1 VREHHMR
8 VHRVGVAGVTLALLL
23 AACGS
28 TMPHGASPEPLP
40 TTTSSTSPVRTPST
54 TAPTTTTAPL
64 GFVAESVTFVSS
76 QSGWVLGTDNCAQG
90 PSCAPVLLHTE
101 NAGQSWTVV
110 AAPAD
115 DSIDQVRFA
124 DAEDGWLWGTPGDR
138 DPDVWSTHDG
148 GTHWSEQQFPALQ
161 AGAAVFDVEAS
172 AGVVQA
178 AFGTDPIQI
187 QSSPVQRDD
196 WVPSPTTLP
205 LGAGPVPRV
214 QFVLQGTTGWALE
227 VDRTLVGGAR
237 LDNGGWVPWNP
248 ASLTCS
254 GPVNLAAPDPSHL
267 VAVCDEGAYGTD
279 QVVSVS
285 FSDDAGS
292 TFHLSSTTLPTSTF
306 GPVASP
312 AAGVAVMAGST
323 GLMATFNS
331 GATWTTVYAGTT
343 ETEWIYVGFTTP
355 SQGVAID
362 GNGTLLMTFD
372 GGRTWTPKALPSEG

>member
-1 VREHHMR
+1 MR
-8 VHRVGVAGVTLALLL
+8 AHCLGIAAVTFALVL

-28 TMPHGASPEPLP
+28 TRPHSASPKPAPP
-40 TTTSSTSPVRTPST
+40 TTSTSSPVPASST
-54 TAPTTTTAPL
+54 TAPTTTIAPS
-64 GFVAESVTFVSS
+64 GFLAESVTFVSS
-76 QSGWVLGTDNCAQG
+76 QSGRVLGTDNCAQG

-101 NAGQSWTVV
+101 DAGQSWAPV
-110 AAPAD
+110 AVPAD

-124 DAEDGWLWGTPGDR
+124 DAEDGWLWGTPDA
-138 DPDVWSTHDG
+138 DPHVWSTHDG

-161 AGAAVFDVEAS
+161 AGAAVFDVETS

-187 QSSPVQRDD
+187 LTSPVQRDD

-214 QFVLQGTTGWALE
+214 HFVLQGTTGWALE

-248 ASLTCS
+248 ANLTCT
-254 GPVNLAAPDPSHL
+254 GPINLAAPDATHL
-267 VAVCDEGAYGTD
+267 VAVYDEVAYGAN
-279 QVVSVS
+279 QVVSVY

-292 TFHLSSTTLPTSTF
+292 TFQLSPTTLPTSTF
-306 GPVASP
+306 GPMASP

-323 GLMATFNS
+323 GLMATFNG
-331 GATWTTVYAGTT
+331 GATWTTVYPGTT
-343 ETEWIYVGFTTP
+343 ETEWTYVGFTTP
-355 SQGVAID
+355 SQGVAIN

-372 GGRTWTPKALPSEG
+372 GGRTWTPNVLPSYG